1 MSRIDQLI
9 ADLCPDGVEFKAL
22 GDMGSFTRGNGLQKT
37 DLLGEGTPAIHYGQ
51 VHTLYGT
58 WTTQTKSF
66 VSPELASKL
75 RRAKQGD
82 LVIATTS
89 EDDDAVAKATAWLG
103 RDEAAVS
110 GDAYIYR
117 HCLDPKYVAY
127 FFQSGSFQE
136 QKKRHITGAKV
147 RRISGEAL
155 GKIRIP
161 VPPFEVQREIARV
174 LDKFTQLEAELEA
187 ELEARRRQYEYY
199 RDQLLTFSKE
209 ATFPRL
215 PLGEVALIVRGASP
229 RPIRKFLTSDKS
241 GIPWIKIG
249 DVAAEDKYI
258 TTTTERVTEAGAAKS
273 RRVSPGDF
281 VLSNSMS
288 FGRPFI
294 MKIEGCVHDGWLVIS
309 NFDKSFVP
317 DFLYHLLRSQPI
329 QEEFVRRAGSGGAVS
344 NLNSDTV
351 KALTVPIPPLQEQRR
366 IVSILDKF
374 DSLVNDLSIGLPAE
388 LAARRKQ
395 YEYYRDRLLT
405 FEEKR

>member
-1 MSRIDQLI
+1 MSRIDKLI
-9 ADLCPDGVEFKAL
+9 ADLCPNGIEFKPL

-37 DLLGEGTPAIHYGQ
+37 DLLREGTPAIHYGQ

-161 VPPFEVQREIARV
+161 VPPLEVQREIARV

-187 ELEARRRQYEYY
+187 
-199 RDQLLTFSKE
+199 
-209 ATFPRL
+209 
-215 PLGEVALIVRGASP
+215 
-229 RPIRKFLTSDKS
+229 
-241 GIPWIKIG
+241 
-249 DVAAEDKYI
+249 
-258 TTTTERVTEAGAAKS
+258 
-273 RRVSPGDF
+273 
-281 VLSNSMS
+281 
-288 FGRPFI
+288 
-294 MKIEGCVHDGWLVIS
+294 
-309 NFDKSFVP
+309 
-317 DFLYHLLRSQPI
+317 
-329 QEEFVRRAGSGGAVS
+329 
-344 NLNSDTV
+344 
-351 KALTVPIPPLQEQRR
+351 
-366 IVSILDKF
+366 
-374 DSLVNDLSIGLPAE
+374 
-388 LAARRKQ
+388 RRKQ

>member
-1 MSRIDQLI
+1 MSQIDKLI
-9 ADLCPDGVEFKAL
+9 ADLCPEGVEFRTLGDILKIKNGKDHKMLGNGTIPAYGSGGILRNVDTAAAVGPSVLIPRKGSLGNIFYVEGPFWIVDTIFRTEIDTSKIYPKYLYHQLLTMRLGEMNQAGGVPSQTQKAL
-22 GDMGSFTRGNGLQKT
+22 S
-37 DLLGEGTPAIHYGQ
+37 LL
-51 VHTLYGT
+51 
-58 WTTQTKSF
+58 
-66 VSPELASKL
+66 
-75 RRAKQGD
+75 
-82 LVIATTS
+82 
-89 EDDDAVAKATAWLG
+89 
-103 RDEAAVS
+103 
-110 GDAYIYR
+110 
-117 HCLDPKYVAY
+117 
-127 FFQSGSFQE
+127 
-136 QKKRHITGAKV
+136 KV
-147 RRISGEAL
+147 
-155 GKIRIP
+155 P
-161 VPPFEVQREIARV
+161 VPPLEVQREIVRV

-187 ELEARRRQYEYY
+187 ELEARCRQYEYY

-241 GIPWIKIG
+241 GVPWIKIG
-249 DVAAEDKYI
+249 DVAAAEKYI
-258 TTTTERVTEAGAAKS
+258 TTTTERITEAGAAKS

-309 NFDKSFVP
+309 NFDKSFIP

-374 DSLVNDLSIGLPAE
+374 DSLVNDLSVGLPAE

-395 YEYYRDRLLT
+395 YEYYRDQLLI